1 MLSESSSESVSSK
14 VSDNSERWAA
24 IERRQKEKEME
35 ERARRSEYTKLKKGL
50 TTQPA
55 NARALGQRY
64 GRNSATLST
73 RPSLQKRRSVF
84 GFGPEGL
91 SKELL
96 AQLGA
101 PGEREQPGG
110 KMNDDLGSS
119 SSGDSC
125 GSRRNGRTQGNQSK
139 LDTAG
144 QLQSLADRYGGGSQ
158 QLSQLPEQPSQ
169 SQTSSLATSS
179 VSGSQGSTP
188 QKSSKTSSIKPELSK
203 VETSEPKEVHS

>member
-1 MLSESSSESVSSK
+1 MPTRKLSTKKTGNTSLSISIGRPVKIKSKSRQGGKLTDKIKRIGNGQDDQDSHVGGQVLSESSSESVSSK

-110 KMNDDLGSS
+110 
-119 SSGDSC
+119 
-125 GSRRNGRTQGNQSK
+125 R
-139 LDTAG
+139 
-144 QLQSLADRYGGGSQ
+144 
-158 QLSQLPEQPSQ
+158 
-169 SQTSSLATSS
+169 
-179 VSGSQGSTP
+179 
-188 QKSSKTSSIKPELSK
+188 
-203 VETSEPKEVHS
+203 